1 MRIALLILEFH
12 LQGCCSLKQKRQR
25 LLGLR
30 DRFGKLPLVAVIES
44 DHADLL
50 DRAQWSFVVLG
61 ANRVL
66 IEKQIQLLI
75 NGALEVD
82 AEICEQ
88 QVEWL

>member
-1 MRIALLILEFH
+1 MRIALLVLEFH
-12 LQGCCSLKQKRQR
+12 LHGCCSLKEKRQR

-30 DRFGKLPLVAVIES
+30 DRFGKHPRVAVMES
-44 DHADLL
+44 DHADSLE
-50 DRAQWSFVVLG
+50 RAQWSFIVVG

-66 IEKQIQLLI
+66 VEKQIQVLI
-75 NGALEVD
+75 NGTLEVD